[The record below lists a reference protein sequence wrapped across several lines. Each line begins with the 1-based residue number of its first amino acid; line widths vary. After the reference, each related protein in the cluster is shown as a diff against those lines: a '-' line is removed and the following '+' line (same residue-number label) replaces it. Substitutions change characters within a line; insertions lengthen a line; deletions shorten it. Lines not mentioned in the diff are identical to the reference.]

1 MLGLSIF
8 KFCWFQAA
16 FFAKGQGNKSS
27 GPRQEIGLDYE
38 KRITSPDNIE
48 NSTCTHVEEGTLAE
62 LAHNY
67 RLDGPIA
74 AACLSLCIYL
84 AAPSYTAGRWGGTET
99 VPGTVLFNREF
110 LYD

>member
-8 KFCWFQAA
+8 KFCWLQAA

-38 KRITSPDNIE
+38 KLITSPDNIE

-62 LAHNY
+62 SAHNY

-99 VPGTVLFNREF
+99 VPSTVLFNREF

>member
-62 LAHNY
+62 SAHNY
-67 RLDGPIA
+67 RLDGPIV

>member
-16 FFAKGQGNKSS
+16 FFAKGQGNKPS
-27 GPRQEIGLDYE
+27 GPTQEIGLDYE

-62 LAHNY
+62 SAHNY

-74 AACLSLCIYL
+74 AECLSLCIYL
-84 AAPSYTAGRWGGTET
+84 AASSYTAGRWGGTET

>member
-62 LAHNY
+62 SAHNY

-74 AACLSLCIYL
+74 AECLSLCIYL

-99 VPGTVLFNREF
+99 VPGTGLFNREF
-110 LYD
+110 LND

>member
-16 FFAKGQGNKSS
+16 FSAKDRGNKSS

-38 KRITSPDNIE
+38 KRIISHYTIE
-48 NSTCTHVEEGTLAE
+48 NSTCTHVGEGILAE
-62 LAHNY
+62 SA
-67 RLDGPIA
+67 
-74 AACLSLCIYL
+74 LSICIYL
-84 AAPSYTAGRWGGTET
+84 AAPSYTAGRRGGTET